1 VRILLVLVM
10 ALFVVLGGPALAV
23 QEQGDEHGGSGE
35 HGGGQGEGGEG
46 GGDGEESGTQYGKG
60 DTARQT
66 RGGVELVMRYD
77 GVAFIGTV
85 RNVTRVTVRATRV
98 EVHLSNGVELGPTPR
113 QNLAAGETAAVRLD
127 ARGQTFT
134 TWSVHVEVGQA
145 EATPA
150 LPVAGVA
157 ALAGLMLVAGA
168 RRRRAPATAVMAVV
182 LAVALGCGDSPTEP
196 SGLEQHGAE
205 GGGGEP
211 GEGGTQYAPSDVAR
225 ESRGGV
231 DLEMRYSAGAA
242 EFTGTVTNTTGAT
255 VRDVRVEIH
264 LSNGVELGPTARRDL
279 ATGEV
284 AAVRLDAAGQ
294 TFTWWSVH
302 VELGAGSGS

>member
-1 VRILLVLVM
+1 MRFLTVMVM
-10 ALFVVLGGPALAV
+10 ALLVVLGGPALAV

-35 HGGGQGEGGEG
+35 HGGRQGEGGEG
-46 GGDGEESGTQYGKG
+46 GGDSEESGARYGKG
-60 DTARQT
+60 DTARQA

-77 GVAFIGTV
+77 GAAFVGTV
-85 RNVTRVTVRATRV
+85 RNATRATVRATRV

-113 QNLAAGETAAVRLD
+113 LDLAAGETAAVRLD
-127 ARGQTFT
+127 VRGQTFT

-150 LPVAGVA
+150 LPVAGAA
-157 ALAGLMLVAGA
+157 ALAGLVPAAGA
-168 RRRRAPATAVMAVV
+168 RRRRAVV
-182 LAVALGCGDSPTEP
+182 AALALAVALGCGDGPTEP

-205 GGGGEP
+205 GGGES
-211 GEGGTQYAPSDVAR
+211 GEGGTRYAPSDAAR

-264 LSNGVELGPTARRDL
+264 LSNGVELGPTARREL
-279 ATGEV
+279 AAGEV
-284 AAVRLDAAGQ
+284 AAVRLDATGQ